1 VILQCI
7 RFLTQHYQLH
17 EKDRQYRQ
25 HQADKQSRAPAGVGD
40 DSELQTNDSVS
51 VHSADSN
58 SCEDQHS
65 ISCSVTPDVTVEAG
79 SRASVSDIT
88 ESSSGAVCGI
98 SENTVSDIASN
109 ADRCDGVMPLSSV
122 VSVVRSTADTCI
134 TQCSNENGV
143 IIADTSDKVMP
154 CSHET
159 GIMSDNIINT
169 STRLSNGTVDI
180 AADTSHAVT
189 KSDTGTGDIT
199 ADTGDLVTH
208 WSSDIRDMTADT
220 RNTAT
225 QCNHVTTAVLVND
238 VSLLMNNN
246 VDICKA
252 HN

>member
-25 HQADKQSRAPAGVGD
+25 HQADKQSRATAGVSD
-40 DSELQTNDSVS
+40 DSELQQTNDSVS

-109 ADRCDGVMPLSSV
+109 ADRCDGIMPLSSV
-122 VSVVRSTADTCI
+122 VSLIRSTANTCI
-134 TQCSNENGV
+134 THCSNENGV

-154 CSHET
+154 CSNET
-159 GIMSDNIINT
+159 GIMSDDIINT
-169 STRLSNGTVDI
+169 STRLNNGTVDM
-180 AADTSHAVT
+180 AADHAVT

-199 ADTGDLVTH
+199 ADTGDLVRH

-220 RNTAT
+220 RSTAT
-225 QCNHVTTAVLVND
+225 QCNHVTAAVLVTD